1 MERRRSQ
8 ATHLAAMIPWQGTH
22 DFYRDRTRQDGIFS
36 AGFPNSWRPRSVLLV
51 DVIAGLKAVGSRR
64 LFPMRALKASG
75 WQIFVKVRVP
85 GMLPYLVAGLVIGI
99 VFAIIG
105 AIVAEFAG
113 SSSGLGSLVI
123 KRQSAIDM
131 GRRFL
136 RTRQFVVDGA
146 RPQCDRAMDRRPLRL
161 LGAARAFADI
171 GRVSK
176 RPFGR
181 NSCVHT
187 M

>member
-1 MERRRSQ
+1 LRC
-8 ATHLAAMIPWQGTH
+8 G
-22 DFYRDRTRQDGIFS
+22 D
-36 AGFPNSWRPRSVLLV
+36 
-51 DVIAGLKAVGSRR
+51 RR
-64 LFPMRALKASG
+64 LRALIIIRFGYGIQSK
-75 WQIFVKVRVP
+75 
-85 GMLPYLVAGLVIGI
+85 MLPYLLAELE
-99 VFAIIG
+99 IG